1 MIVLDKATR
10 VLNLFTRLINENVV
24 LTSDLTDLTDVS
36 SKSIQR
42 DINTINLFFYESDF
56 WRFQQTK
63 VIYNRR
69 LNGYQL
75 INDAYNQKSLR
86 LISLLIKIKSLTP
99 TLHKEM
105 FNLFERE
112 INSQNVENQ
121 KVLKSVLNHF
131 NVREESLPGYQLM
144 TLQKAITQ
152 QRDVRFQ
159 IEGQN
164 DKIVIKPLSLMYMH
178 YDYWLTYEYKK
189 EVSTISVRSISDINV
204 LESHFNHVHTKTP
217 ITFEI
222 NKQIWEQFKQ
232 QFSIQSMIE
241 EREDTLI
248 VEVNCT
254 DLDAFYISYQLAPLA
269 RMLGPQQL
277 IDQFVNRL
285 EVIKKQ
291 YTN

>member
-1 MIVLDKATR
+1 M
-10 VLNLFTRLINENVV
+10 
-24 LTSDLTDLTDVS
+24 
-36 SKSIQR
+36 
-42 DINTINLFFYESDF
+42 
-56 WRFQQTK
+56 
-63 VIYNRR
+63 
-69 LNGYQL
+69 
-75 INDAYNQKSLR
+75 
-86 LISLLIKIKSLTP
+86 
-99 TLHKEM
+99 
-105 FNLFERE
+105 
-112 INSQNVENQ
+112 
-121 KVLKSVLNHF
+121 LNHF

-144 TLQKAITQ
+144 TLQRAITQ
-152 QRDVRFQ
+152 QRNVRFQ